1 MNTKTTK
8 VYVQAAC
15 PTGWARAEKFSDA
28 IREMMRH
35 SRGFVEP
42 EMRLGKF
49 LKMIDEQQV
58 GLTLLEETPDGKFK
72 EVGILGDDFNTAKL
86 IQEA

>member
-15 PTGWARAEKFSDA
+15 PAGWARAEKFSDA
-28 IREMMRH
+28 IREMMRY
-35 SRGFVEP
+35 SRGFIDPCMTLSE
-42 EMRLGKF
+42 F